1 MAEYELSS
9 GATFAIVF
17 LYILVFLIIIGLAV
31 GLYAVANN
39 EVKIGFTGPAG
50 SIGPTGPTGSH
61 SVGTTLTSSSM
72 MNGNLGAVDGNMMA
86 RASCFPCQFYNSQ
99 GNIVTEQVIPVGR
112 PAMIRWVVTQ
122 NNFTY
127 DNQGTFTLD
136 TGVYSLSNGVLST
149 SVVYPQVNTMGQMNS
164 SGTYRTISLWI
175 RDVNT
180 SNVVNESELVGTVTV
195 VAIPQTI
202 VSFSS
207 NFQFTVMGQKKI
219 SVVTWTDSKMP
230 LEIGMDSRLI
240 LTKIS

>member
-1 MAEYELSS
+1 MADSELSS

-61 SVGTTLTSSSM
+61 SVGATQMTP
-72 MNGNLGAVDGNMMA
+72 LGAIGGGGMA
-86 RASCFPCQFYNSQ
+86 LGHASCFPCQFYNSQ

-122 NNFTY
+122 NNFSY
-127 DNQGTFTLD
+127 DNQGSFTLNS
-136 TGVYSLSNGVLST
+136 GVYSLSNGAMST
-149 SVVYPQVNTMGQMNS
+149 SIVYPQVNSMGQTNS
-164 SGTYRTISLWI
+164 GGTYRTISLWI
-175 RDVNT
+175 RDINS
-180 SNVVNESELVGTVTV
+180 SNVVNESELIGTVTV

-202 VSFSS
+202 VSFPST
-207 NFQFTVMGQKKI
+207 FQFTVMGQKKV
-219 SVVTWTDSKMP
+219 SVVTWTDSPTP

-240 LTKIS
+240 LSKIA